1 MFLHTSIN
9 NISCRSV
16 FIKNKHLI
24 FWNSKDDQTN
34 LSVVDQNIKQ
44 ITLDSNRLYLNK
56 LTTLKSF
63 FKLALSL
70 SNYRVYFSELELI
83 GLGYRLSFKNNAV
96 RLNLGF
102 SHIIFVSLPSS
113 VFLLK
118 RKAKILLY
126 SFNSFELSSFVS
138 RLLRFKKLNV
148 YKLKGLKRKSAVF
161 KLKPGK
167 RTK

>member
-1 MFLHTSIN
+1 MLLYTYIN
-9 NISCRSV
+9 PSCRSV

-24 FWNSKDDQTN
+24 FLNSKDDKTN
-34 LSVVDQNIKQ
+34 LSLAGQNVKQ
-44 ITLDSNRLYLNK
+44 ITLDSNRFFLNK

-63 FKLALSL
+63 FRSAASL

-83 GLGYRLSFKNNAV
+83 GLGYRLSFKNNTV

-126 SFNSFELSSFVS
+126 SFDSFELSTFVS
-138 RLLRFKKLNV
+138 KLLRFKKLNV
-148 YKLKGLKRKSAVF
+148 YKLKGLKRKSDTF
-161 KLKPGK
+161 NLKPGK